1 MSRKSVLISSL
12 LHSIATNYNSEVSDI
27 VGDKLTFTV
36 IISIV
41 NISTTAYDVAKKYFT
56 VWRYSIKPRP

>member
-41 NISTTAYDVAKKYFT
+41 NISTTAYDIAEKYFT
-56 VWRYSIKPRP
+56 VWRCSIKPRP

>member
-41 NISTTAYDVAKKYFT
+41 NISTTAYDIAKKYFT
-56 VWRYSIKPRP
+56 VERYSIKPRS